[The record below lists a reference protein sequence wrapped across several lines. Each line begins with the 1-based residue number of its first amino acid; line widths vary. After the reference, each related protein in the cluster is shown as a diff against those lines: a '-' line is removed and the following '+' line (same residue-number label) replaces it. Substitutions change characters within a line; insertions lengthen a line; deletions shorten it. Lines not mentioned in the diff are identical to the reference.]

1 LNYVESIVISASATA
16 FIVWLKPTAEVILF
30 FLLHYGLRQVKD
42 SQFTLFLA
50 MQEHALIFEYIQA
63 CVGERIEIFQGAVG
77 FFCNLARVLAHF
89 GMRRT

>member
-1 LNYVESIVISASATA
+1 
-16 FIVWLKPTAEVILF
+16 
-30 FLLHYGLRQVKD
+30 
-42 SQFTLFLA
+42 

-77 FFCNLARVLAHF
+77 FLCNLARVLAHF